1 MTVALGSGLSAEVI
15 TLESAVLGEEVASG
29 STLPEALAALKA
41 SLKALPACL
50 AVSPDVSVAFPLTFL
65 PVV

>member
-1 MTVALGSGLSAEVI
+1 MAVALGSGLSAEVI

-29 STLPEALAALKA
+29 SSLPEALAALKA

-50 AVSPDVSVAFPLTFL
+50 AVSPDVSVALPLAFL